1 LRQGCQHGFQT
12 GGNCHGGFTF
22 VIGLFDLGI
31 APGPEFRTKL
41 QYRIRM
47 TPIGQYSQL
56 LFDVGVIGQ
65 LTFASPVVVPGGFR
79 GEIPDL
85 HSQRAS
91 EFVYL
96 AAGKLFVFEDVL
108 PDVRDPVTQF
118 D

>member
-1 LRQGCQHGFQT
+1 M
-12 GGNCHGGFTF
+12 
-22 VIGLFDLGI
+22 GLFDLGI
-31 APGPEFRTKL
+31 APGPEFRAKL

-47 TPIGQYSQL
+47 TPAGQCPQL

-65 LTFASPVVVPGGFR
+65 LTFALPVVVPGGFR
-79 GEIPDL
+79 GKIPDL
-85 HSQRAS
+85 QSQRAN

-96 AAGKLFVFEDVL
+96 AAGELFVFEDVL